1 MHELS
6 YETGDIEDPSVSPD
20 ELDIGEHHAIAIAE
34 ERGLILLTDDLAARK
49 AAIERGIEVHG
60 SIGVIAFGFAQ
71 GKIRKQEASSRMR
84 ALQHE
89 TSLFITEGVVEQGI
103 KLLNNTE

>member
-71 GKIRKQEASSRMR
+71 GNIGPFNRTDYLNQRCRFALRGEFFVGSLVSR
-84 ALQHE
+84 
-89 TSLFITEGVVEQGI
+89 I
-103 KLLNNTE
+103 NPD